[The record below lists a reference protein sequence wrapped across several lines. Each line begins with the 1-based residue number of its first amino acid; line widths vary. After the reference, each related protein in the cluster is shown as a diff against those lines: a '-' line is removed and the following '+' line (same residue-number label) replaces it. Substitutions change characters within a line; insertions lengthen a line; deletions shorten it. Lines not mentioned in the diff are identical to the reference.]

1 MGGLQL
7 VLRMT
12 NRHKIV
18 TLFSVGA
25 DSPHS
30 LIAMLGYTHNDPP
43 VTLISPSPQKRAQ
56 SAAREFIHVYY
67 M

>member
-18 TLFSVGA
+18 ILFSVGA
-25 DSPHS
+25 DSPYS
-30 LIAMLGYTHNDPP
+30 LVAMLAYTHDDPP
-43 VTLISPSPQKRAQ
+43 GHTNFHIATKRAQ
-56 SAAREFIHVYY
+56 SAA
-67 M
+67 